1 MGQARLASW
10 EVFDEFWSPVVASL
24 LPPIPGTD
32 ESQQYEGGRVDL
44 IVDHCRDQKKRY
56 EPAPVQFPGILRAVV

>member
-1 MGQARLASW
+1 MGQSRLASW

-24 LPPIPGTD
+24 LPPISGRD
-32 ESQQYEGGRVDL
+32 ESQQYGDGRVNL
-44 IVDHCRDQKKRY
+44 TVEHCRDQKKRY